1 MSSLR
6 SSVSIGEK
14 EISIETGYLAK
25 QADSAVL
32 VKCGEDIV
40 LVTVTSAH
48 EASEQDFFPLT
59 VEYQER
65 FYSAGRIPGGFF
77 KREGRPSQESI
88 LSARMIDRPI
98 RPCFPEG
105 YRYDTQIVA
114 TVLSCS
120 NSFPI
125 DILASLGASA
135 ALHISDIPFSGPT
148 SAVQIVRVDGEF
160 ILNPSSDL
168 IEKSDIHLTLAG
180 TKEGILMVEGSA
192 QFVSEKCILSAL
204 KKGHEAIVSLI
215 GMQEDLREK
224 TGHKAK
230 KEWKAPEQDKSLF
243 EEVEKLYKDQILKTL
258 TVPTKIDRSRAL
270 RNLKKEIEE
279 HFNFEDE
286 NKKKALSSIFEDLK
300 YTISRNLIL
309 EKNIRIDGRKLD
321 EVRPIE
327 CQTGILPRA
336 HGSGLFTRGETQ
348 VLSTVTLGTDD
359 DSQTIDAL
367 SGLSKKR
374 FLLHYNFPPFCVG
387 ETGRMGGQSRREI
400 GHGFLAE
407 KALKPILPQIDQFP
421 YTIRVVSEV
430 LESNGSSSMGT
441 VCAGSLALMH
451 AGVPIKKAIAGIAM
465 GLIQE
470 KDKTAVLSD
479 ILGDEDHLG
488 DMDFKVAGSED
499 GVSAVQMDIKIAG
512 LSFDII
518 EKALEQARKGRLHI
532 LSCMNQTLSKSS
544 EEMSPYAPR
553 IETMNINPDKIRDV
567 IGSGGKMINSII
579 QQTGV
584 KIDID
589 DDGVINL
596 ASIDSASIKKAK
608 DIIDKICED
617 VEVGKTYEGLVKKL
631 VEFGGFVEI
640 LPNTTG
646 LLHISE
652 IMHKRVN
659 KIEDVLKEGQKVKVK
674 VMEAKNGRIRL
685 SMKALQ
691 KKP

>member
-1 MSSLR
+1 MSSQR
-6 SSVSIGEK
+6 SSIVIADK
-14 EISIETGYLAK
+14 EITLETGYLAK

-32 VKCGEDIV
+32 AACGDDVV

-48 EASEQDFFPLT
+48 EPSEQDFFPLT

-125 DILASLGASA
+125 DILASLGASS
-135 ALHISDIPFSGPT
+135 ALHISDIPFSGPVA
-148 SAVQIVRVDGEF
+148 SVQMIRSGGKF
-160 ILNPSSDL
+160 ILNPSPEL
-168 IEKSDIHLTLAG
+168 LEKADIHLTLAG
-180 TKEGILMVEGSA
+180 TKEGILMVEGGA
-192 QFVSEKCILSAL
+192 DFVSEKCILEAL
-204 KKGHEAIVSLI
+204 KKGHESIVSLI
-215 GMQEDLREK
+215 GLQEDLR
-224 TGHKAK
+224 K
-230 KEWKAPEQDKSLF
+230 KSGQSKKKWEAPKEDAHLLG
-243 EEVEKLYKDQILKTL
+243 EVEKLYSEQILKSL
-258 TVPTKIDRSRAL
+258 TVPVKKERSTAL

-286 NKKKALSSIFEDLK
+286 KKQKMLSSIFEKLK
-300 YTISRNLIL
+300 YNISRNLIL
-309 EKNIRIDGRKLD
+309 QKQTRIDGRRLD
-321 EVRPIE
+321 EVRPIK
-327 CQTGILPRA
+327 CQTGILPRT
-336 HGSGLFTRGETQ
+336 HGSSLFTRGETQ

-359 DSQTIDAL
+359 DSQTLDAL

-387 ETGRMGGQSRREI
+387 ETGRLGGQSRREI

-407 KALKPILPQIDQFP
+407 KALKPILPEIDQFP

-441 VCAGSLALMH
+441 VCAGSMALMS
-451 AGVPIKKAIAGIAM
+451 AGVPVKKAIAGIAM

-470 KDKTAVLSD
+470 EGKTAVLSD

-488 DMDFKVAGSED
+488 DMDFKVAGSEE

-532 LSCMNQTLSKSS
+532 LSCMNKAISESSK
-544 EEMSPYAPR
+544 EMSPYAPR
-553 IETMNINPDKIRDV
+553 IETMNIDPGKIRDV

-584 KIDID
+584 KIDIED
-589 DDGVINL
+589 NGVISL
-596 ASIDSASIKKAK
+596 ASVDSASIQKAK

-617 VEVGKTYEGLVKKL
+617 VEVGKIYEGEIKKL
-631 VEFGGFVEI
+631 VEFGAFVEI

-652 IMHKRVN
+652 IMHRRVN
-659 KIEDVLKEGQKVKVK
+659 KVEDVLQEGQKVKVK
-674 VMEAKNGRIRL
+674 AMEVKNGRIRL
-685 SMKALQ
+685 SMKALD
-691 KKP
+691 KK

>member
-1 MSSLR
+1 MSSQR
-6 SSVSIGEK
+6 SSIVIGDK

-32 VKCGEDIV
+32 VKCNEDVV
-40 LVTVTSAH
+40 LVAITSAY
-48 EASEQDFFPLT
+48 EPSEQDFFPMT

-65 FYSAGRIPGGFF
+65 FYSAGKIPGGFF

-105 YRYDTQIVA
+105 YRYDTQVVA
-114 TVLSCS
+114 TILSCS
-120 NSFPI
+120 NSFPV
-125 DILASLGASA
+125 DILASLGVSA
-135 ALHISDIPFSGPT
+135 ALHISDLPFSGPT
-148 SAVQIVRVDGEF
+148 AAIKIIRVDGEF
-160 ILNPSSDL
+160 VLNPSPDL
-168 IEKSDIHLTLAG
+168 IEKSDINLTLAG
-180 TKEGILMVEGSA
+180 TKEGILMVEGEA
-192 QFVSEKCILSAL
+192 GFVSEKCILDTL
-204 KKGHEAIVSLI
+204 KKGHESIVSLVGI
-215 GMQEDLREK
+215 QEDLRKK
-224 TGHKAK
+224 TGSKPK
-230 KEWKAPEQDKSLF
+230 REWKAPEKDTNLSN
-243 EEVEKLYKDQILKTL
+243 EVEKLYKDQLLKAL
-258 TVPTKIDRSRAL
+258 TVPVKKERSLAL
-270 RNLKKEIEE
+270 RKLKKEIKE
-279 HFNFEDE
+279 HFNPEDE
-286 NKKKALSSIFEDLK
+286 SKQKMLSSIIENLK

-309 EKNIRIDGRKLD
+309 QKNVRIDGRQLD
-321 EVRPIE
+321 EIRPIE
-327 CQTGILPRA
+327 CQVGILPRT

-348 VLSTVTLGTDD
+348 VLSTITLGTDD
-359 DSQTIDAL
+359 DSQKMDTL

-407 KALKPILPQIDQFP
+407 KALKPILPKIDQFP

-441 VCAGSLALMH
+441 VCSGSLALMN

-470 KDKTAVLSD
+470 KDKTAILSD

-532 LSCMNQTLSKSS
+532 LSCMNKVIS
-544 EEMSPYAPR
+544 ESNKEMSPYAPR
-553 IETMNINPDKIRDV
+553 IETITIHPDKIREV

-584 KIDID
+584 KIDIED
-589 DDGVINL
+589 NGVINL
-596 ASIDSASIKKAK
+596 ASSDSASIQKAK
-608 DIIDKICED
+608 DIIDQICED
-617 VEVGKTYEGLVKKL
+617 VEVGKTYEGPIKKL
-631 VEFGGFVEI
+631 VEFGAFVEI

-659 KIEDVLKEGQKVKVK
+659 KVEDVLEEGQTVKVK
-674 VMEAKNGRIRL
+674 VMDAKNGRIRL
-685 SMKALQ
+685 SMKALEE
-691 KKP
+691 KS

>member
-1 MSSLR
+1 MSSKR
-6 SSVSIGEK
+6 SSIIIGDK

-32 VKCGEDIV
+32 VKCDEDMV

-48 EASEQDFFPLT
+48 EPSEQDFFPLT

-65 FYSAGRIPGGFF
+65 FYSAGKIPGGFF

-120 NSFPI
+120 NTFPVE
-125 DILASLGASA
+125 ILASLGASS
-135 ALHISDIPFSGPT
+135 ALHISNIPFSGPT
-148 SAVQIVRVDGEF
+148 AAVQIVRVDGEF
-160 ILNPSSDL
+160 ILNPSPDL
-168 IEKSDIHLTLAG
+168 IEKSEINLILAG
-180 TKEGILMVEGSA
+180 TKEGILMVEGGA
-192 QFVSEKCILSAL
+192 GFVSEKCILDTL
-204 KKGHEAIVSLI
+204 KKGHESIVSLVD
-215 GMQEDLREK
+215 MQEDLRK
-224 TGHKAK
+224 KAGSVSK
-230 KEWKAPEQDKSLF
+230 KEWKAPNKDENLSK
-243 EEVEKLYKDQILKTL
+243 EVEKLYAGHILKAL
-258 TVPTKIDRSRAL
+258 TVSVKKERSLAL

-279 HFNFEDE
+279 HFNFEEDE
-286 NKKKALSSIFEDLK
+286 KKKMLSSIFENLK

-309 EKNIRIDGRKLD
+309 QKNVRIDGRQLD

-327 CQTGILPRA
+327 CQIGVLPRT

-348 VLSTVTLGTDD
+348 VLSTITLGTDD

-407 KALKPILPQIDQFP
+407 KALKPIIPEIEQFP
-421 YTIRVVSEV
+421 YTIRIVSEV

-441 VCAGSLALMH
+441 VCAGSLALMN
-451 AGVPIKKAIAGIAM
+451 AGVPIKKSIAGIAM

-470 KDKTAVLSD
+470 GDKTAILSD

-488 DMDFKVAGSED
+488 DMDFKVAGSEE

-512 LSFDII
+512 LSFDVI

-532 LSCMNQTLSKSS
+532 LSCMDKVISKST

-553 IETMNINPDKIRDV
+553 IETINIHPDKIREV

-579 QQTGV
+579 QRTGV

-589 DDGVINL
+589 DNGVINL
-596 ASIDSASIKKAK
+596 ASSDSASIQQAK

-617 VEVGKTYEGLVKKL
+617 VEIGKTYEGPIKKL
-631 VEFGGFVEI
+631 AEFGAFVEI

-659 KIEDVLKEGQKVKVK
+659 KVEDVLKEGQTVKVK
-674 VMEAKNGRIRL
+674 VMDAKNGRIRL
-685 SMKALQ
+685 SMKALD
-691 KKP
+691 KK

>member
-1 MSSLR
+1 MSSKR
-6 SSVSIGEK
+6 SSIVIGGK
-14 EISIETGYLAK
+14 EISIETGCLAK
-25 QADSAVL
+25 QANSSVL
-32 VKCGEDIV
+32 VKCGEDVV
-40 LVTVTSAH
+40 LVTVTSAC
-48 EASEQDFFPLT
+48 EPSDQDFFPLT

-77 KREGRPSQESI
+77 KREGRPSHESI

-105 YRYDTQIVA
+105 YRYETQIVA

-120 NSFPI
+120 NSFQV

-148 SAVQIVRVDGEF
+148 SAIQIIRVNGEF

-168 IEKSDIHLTLAG
+168 VEKSDINLTLAG
-180 TKEGILMVEGSA
+180 TKEGILMVEGES
-192 QFVSEKCILSAL
+192 QFVSEKCILDIL
-204 KKGHEAIVSLI
+204 KKGHESVVSLI
-215 GMQEDLREK
+215 GIQEDLRNQ
-224 TGHKAK
+224 TGNKPK
-230 KEWKAPEQDKSLF
+230 KEWKAPEQDTSLSS
-243 EEVEKLYKDQILKTL
+243 EVEKLYKDQILKAL
-258 TVPTKIDRSRAL
+258 TVPVKKERSLSL
-270 RNLKKEIEE
+270 RKLKKEIEE

-286 NKKKALSSIFEDLK
+286 NRQKMLASIFENLK

-309 EKNIRIDGRKLD
+309 QKNVRIDGRQLD

-327 CQTGILPRA
+327 CQVGILPRT
-336 HGSGLFTRGETQ
+336 HGSSLFTRGETQ

-359 DSQTIDAL
+359 DSQTLDAL

-407 KALKPILPQIDQFP
+407 KALKPVIPKIEQFP
-421 YTIRVVSEV
+421 YTIRLVSEV

-451 AGVPIKKAIAGIAM
+451 AGVPVKKAIAGIAM

-470 KDKTAVLSD
+470 GDKTAVLSD

-488 DMDFKVAGSED
+488 DMDFKVAGSEN
-499 GVSAVQMDIKIAG
+499 GVSAVQMDIKTAG

-518 EKALEQARKGRLHI
+518 EKALEQARKGRLYI
-532 LSCMNQTLSKSS
+532 LSCMNKSIS
-544 EEMSPYAPR
+544 ESNKEMSPYAPR
-553 IETMNINPDKIRDV
+553 IETINIHPNKIREV

-589 DDGVINL
+589 DNGVVNL
-596 ASIDSASIKKAK
+596 ASSDSASIQKAK

-617 VEVGKTYEGLVKKL
+617 VEVGKTYEGKVKKL
-631 VEFGGFVEI
+631 VEFGAFVEI

-659 KIEDVLKEGQKVKVK
+659 KVEDVLKEGQQLKVK

-685 SMKALQ
+685 SVKALN
-691 KKP
+691 KK